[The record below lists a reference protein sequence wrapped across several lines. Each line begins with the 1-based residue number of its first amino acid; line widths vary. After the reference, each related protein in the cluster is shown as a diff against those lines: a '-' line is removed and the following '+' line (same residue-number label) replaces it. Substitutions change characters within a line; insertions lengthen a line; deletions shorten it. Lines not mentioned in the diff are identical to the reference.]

1 MVTLHLVTRTN
12 FEVSV
17 EEIYGRI
24 NDTLYQTLV
33 SKGEN
38 GQLVAR
44 LWDILQWDVDF
55 TSVQP
60 EDSLKLIVEK
70 KYLNGDFVKYGNV
83 LAVEFR
89 SSKKKLYGF
98 IFENP
103 QTGRTEHYDEGGQAV
118 RKSLLKVPFRFDP
131 RITSRFS
138 HSRYHPILKVRRPH
152 LGIDYG
158 APAGTPVVASGRGTV
173 IFSGTKGGY
182 GKLVRIRHP
191 LLRECG
197 AEVDPDAPCGS
208 RNVVTSYAHL
218 SRIQVRRG
226 QKVRQGE
233 RIGRVGSTG
242 LARQVPTLTTGSRKT
257 ANTSILAES
266 CPITRM
272 SRRWRNATG
281 KDLWRSGMLLGS
293 AWIPSPKL
301 NPT

>member
-182 GKLVRIRHP
+182 GKLVRIRH
-191 LLRECG
+191 
-197 AEVDPDAPCGS
+197 S

-242 LARQVPTLTTGSRKT
+242 LATGPHLDYRVQK
-257 ANTSILAES
+257 N
-266 CPITRM
+266 
-272 SRRWRNATG
+272 G
-281 KDLWRSGMLLGS
+281 KY
-293 AWIPSPKL
+293 L
-301 NPT
+301 NPRRVVSYHSDESPVEKRHWEGFVAERDALRERLDSIPETQPYVSRIYQGS